1 MRRSMGAWPSAKSTT
16 VAAMTTAYPA
26 IQRRETSRVFGPPR
40 QLISS
45 TRQEALKAL
54 SREYTIATEKF
65 ETPVAR
71 LTQPIVGGA
80 AKKNT
85 RPARRISA

>member
-1 MRRSMGAWPSAKSTT
+1 MC
-16 VAAMTTAYPA
+16 
-26 IQRRETSRVFGPPR
+26 GPPR

-54 SREYTIATEKF
+54 NREYTIATETF
-65 ETPVAR
+65 EIPVKR

-85 RPARRISA
+85 RPARRISAYADPSSGSRRPRSTEGPLMTRATAIAAAGM